1 MLAKIIATDPAVPGE
16 AQLLIRLRGV
26 TDLVESLEFALLN
39 NQQNY
44 LQEGD
49 QWSPAP
55 HWFSISGGYPLQ
67 SGSGF
72 RVGAAIVDPL
82 LVNQS
87 PIQLHV
93 KLASGE
99 DRHTTLQVAREA
111 VLPSSARGEVGEY
124 GGSSVISTPVV
135 EAPQVP
141 ELAPVG
147 VPVEI
152 ELPAFSAEPEPEP
165 EPEVEAEPEPV
176 PVATPLPM
184 ASTAA
189 PKSKTPL
196 ILGGVV
202 LLLLLG
208 ALIFWFSRPADAP
221 SAAAPVTDSIA
232 DTAAEPVTDP
242 TAETTAEPVTGPT
255 AETAAKPVTD
265 PTAETAA
272 ELVAAEPVVNEAS
285 GEATD
290 DGCSAT
296 NLATKSE
303 LAFVQACI
311 AEQPPTDA
319 LLAVIQN
326 AKSAQKCG
334 VAQRLYANRAQG
346 GDSKVAL
353 AYAREYDPKFH
364 QSNDCFKEADNAT
377 AAYWYDTALQV
388 EPDNAEAKQRYEE
401 LSK

>member
-165 EPEVEAEPEPV
+165 EVEAEPEPV

-242 TAETTAEPVTGPT
+242 TAETAAEP
-255 AETAAKPVTD
+255 
-265 PTAETAA
+265 
-272 ELVAAEPVVNEAS
+272 VAAEPVVNEAS

-364 QSNDCFKEADNAT
+364 QPNDCFKEADNAT

>member
-242 TAETTAEPVTGPT
+242 TAET
-255 AETAAKPVTD
+255 
-265 PTAETAA
+265 AA

>member
-152 ELPAFSAEPEPEP
+152 ELPAFSAEPEPE
-165 EPEVEAEPEPV
+165 VEAEPEPV

-221 SAAAPVTDSIA
+221 SAAAPVTDPIA

-242 TAETTAEPVTGPT
+242 TAETAAEP
-255 AETAAKPVTD
+255 
-265 PTAETAA
+265 
-272 ELVAAEPVVNEAS
+272 VAAEPVVNEAS

-346 GDSKVAL
+346 RDSKVAL

>member
-165 EPEVEAEPEPV
+165 EVEAEPEPV

-232 DTAAEPVTDP
+232 DTAAE
-242 TAETTAEPVTGPT
+242 
-255 AETAAKPVTD
+255 PVTD

-364 QSNDCFKEADNAT
+364 QPNDCFKEADNAT
-377 AAYWYDTALQV
+377 AAYWYDTVLQV

>member
-1 MLAKIIATDPAVPGE
+1 LAKNWLNVYVGN
-16 AQLLIRLRGV
+16 LI
-26 TDLVESLEFALLN
+26 
-39 NQQNY
+39 
-44 LQEGD
+44 
-49 QWSPAP
+49 
-55 HWFSISGGYPLQ
+55 
-67 SGSGF
+67 
-72 RVGAAIVDPL
+72 
-82 LVNQS
+82 
-87 PIQLHV
+87 
-93 KLASGE
+93 
-99 DRHTTLQVAREA
+99 
-111 VLPSSARGEVGEY
+111 
-124 GGSSVISTPVV
+124 
-135 EAPQVP
+135 
-141 ELAPVG
+141 
-147 VPVEI
+147 
-152 ELPAFSAEPEPEP
+152 
-165 EPEVEAEPEPV
+165 
-176 PVATPLPM
+176 
-184 ASTAA
+184 
-189 PKSKTPL
+189 
-196 ILGGVV
+196 
-202 LLLLLG
+202 G

-221 SAAAPVTDSIA
+221 SAAAPVTDPIA
-232 DTAAEPVTDP
+232 DTAAE
-242 TAETTAEPVTGPT
+242 
-255 AETAAKPVTD
+255 PVTD

>member
-165 EPEVEAEPEPV
+165 EVEAEPEPV

-242 TAETTAEPVTGPT
+242 TAETAAEP
-255 AETAAKPVTD
+255 
-265 PTAETAA
+265 
-272 ELVAAEPVVNEAS
+272 VAAEPVVNEAS

>member
-135 EAPQVP
+135 GAPQVP

-152 ELPAFSAEPEPEP
+152 ELPAFSAEPEP

-196 ILGGVV
+196 MRGGVV

-232 DTAAEPVTDP
+232 DTAAE
-242 TAETTAEPVTGPT
+242 
-255 AETAAKPVTD
+255 PVTD

>member
-135 EAPQVP
+135 EVPQVP

-152 ELPAFSAEPEPEP
+152 ELPAFSAEP

-232 DTAAEPVTDP
+232 DTAAE
-242 TAETTAEPVTGPT
+242 
-255 AETAAKPVTD
+255 PVTD

>member
-152 ELPAFSAEPEPEP
+152 ELPAFSAEPE
-165 EPEVEAEPEPV
+165 VEAEPEPV

-232 DTAAEPVTDP
+232 DTAAE
-242 TAETTAEPVTGPT
+242 
-255 AETAAKPVTD
+255 PVTD

>member
-152 ELPAFSAEPEPEP
+152 ELPAFSAEPEPE
-165 EPEVEAEPEPV
+165 VEAEPEPV

-232 DTAAEPVTDP
+232 DTAAE
-242 TAETTAEPVTGPT
+242 
-255 AETAAKPVTD
+255 PVTD

>member
-72 RVGAAIVDPL
+72 RVGTAIVDPL

-165 EPEVEAEPEPV
+165 EVEAEPEPV

-232 DTAAEPVTDP
+232 DTAAE
-242 TAETTAEPVTGPT
+242 
-255 AETAAKPVTD
+255 PVTD

>member
-242 TAETTAEPVTGPT
+242 TAET
-255 AETAAKPVTD
+255 
-265 PTAETAA
+265 AA

-285 GEATD
+285 CEATD

>member
-221 SAAAPVTDSIA
+221 SAAAPVTDPIA
-232 DTAAEPVTDP
+232 DTAAE
-242 TAETTAEPVTGPT
+242 
-255 AETAAKPVTD
+255 PVTD

>member
-165 EPEVEAEPEPV
+165 EVEAEPEPV

-232 DTAAEPVTDP
+232 DTAAE
-242 TAETTAEPVTGPT
+242 
-255 AETAAKPVTD
+255 PVTD

>member
-147 VPVEI
+147 LPVEI
-152 ELPAFSAEPEPEP
+152 ELPAFSAEPEP

-232 DTAAEPVTDP
+232 DTAAE
-242 TAETTAEPVTGPT
+242 
-255 AETAAKPVTD
+255 PVTD

>member
-165 EPEVEAEPEPV
+165 EVEAEPEPV

-232 DTAAEPVTDP
+232 DTAAE
-242 TAETTAEPVTGPT
+242 
-255 AETAAKPVTD
+255 PVTD

-401 LSK
+401 SSK

>member
-152 ELPAFSAEPEPEP
+152 ELPAFSAEPEPE
-165 EPEVEAEPEPV
+165 VEAEPEPV

-221 SAAAPVTDSIA
+221 SAAAPVTDPIA
-232 DTAAEPVTDP
+232 DTAAE
-242 TAETTAEPVTGPT
+242 
-255 AETAAKPVTD
+255 PVTD